1 MCISLCV
8 ELHFMQIG
16 DLISTD
22 YMVIDLFVFISILN
36 SIDFETKI

>member
-8 ELHFMQIG
+8 ELYFLQIG

-22 YMVIDLFVFISILN
+22 YMVIDLFVFINILN
-36 SIDFETKI
+36 WIDFETKI